1 MRKILVFA
9 VLWGVLTGVFAEH
22 QYFRFRSNG
31 YYFRPS
37 RTLFYLRPDYLFRP
51 SYGYGHGYRGYG
63 YSGTGHGHGYGY
75 GYSSSPYSY
84 GGYSIPVYP
93 GYFGY
98 GYPNWVGG
106 PGGTYSMYLQ
116 SPAGME
122 VVRSNTA
129 DLIFRVTP
137 ARAMIFIDGKLIG
150 SARDFASERDRYMVL
165 DGTHELRVEYP
176 GYKPFETEL
185 DVQANRTVHLDIELD
200 PVQSSR

>member
-1 MRKILVFA
+1 MRKILILA
-9 VLWGVLTGVFAEH
+9 VLWGVSTGLFAEH
-22 QYFRFRSNG
+22 QYLRFRSNG
-31 YYFRPS
+31 YYFRPP

-51 SYGYGHGYRGYG
+51 SFGYG
-63 YSGTGHGHGYGY
+63 YRSYGYPGYGY
-75 GYSSSPYSY
+75 GDGYSY
-84 GGYSIPVYP
+84 SHSYREYSHGP

-98 GYPNWVGG
+98 GDPNWVGG
-106 PGGTYSMYLQ
+106 LGGTYSMYLQ

-150 SARDFASERDRYMVL
+150 SGRDFASERDRYMVL

-185 DVQANRTVHLDIELD
+185 NVQPNRTVHLDIELD
-200 PVQSSR
+200 PAQSR